1 MVELSELGLNGV
13 GDGRVAMA
21 MNVGPKGRDSIQIP
35 STSGVIEVSS
45 LSPLYH

>member
-1 MVELSELGLNGV
+1 MVELSELGLNGS
-13 GDGRVAMA
+13 GDGWMA
-21 MNVGPKGRDSIQIP
+21 VPMNVGPKRRDPIEIP